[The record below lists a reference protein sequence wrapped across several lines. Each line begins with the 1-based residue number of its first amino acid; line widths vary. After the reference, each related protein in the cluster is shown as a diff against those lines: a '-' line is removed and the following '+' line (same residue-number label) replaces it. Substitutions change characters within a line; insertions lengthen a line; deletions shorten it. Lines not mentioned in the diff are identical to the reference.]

1 MLQLLLLLLL
11 LLPLQQQRNVRTTAV
26 PPRRMI
32 VVECGDG
39 RAVADTMVRKDDDMV
54 PSCDDQ

>member
-1 MLQLLLLLLL
+1 
-11 LLPLQQQRNVRTTAV
+11 
-26 PPRRMI
+26 MI

-54 PSCDDQ
+54 PSCDDNDDDDVVVQRKDTNVERYVLDVLGSI